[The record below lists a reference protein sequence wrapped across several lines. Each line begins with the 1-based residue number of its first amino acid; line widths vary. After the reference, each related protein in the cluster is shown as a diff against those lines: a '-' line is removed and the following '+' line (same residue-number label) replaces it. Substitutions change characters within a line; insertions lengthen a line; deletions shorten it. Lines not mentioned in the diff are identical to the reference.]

1 MGDALKAIEGIVL
14 DLDET
19 LLSSAD
25 WTVPALEFGAAKLG
39 LDSQRVW
46 ELATRYIQERGSADA
61 GIYNHVL
68 LMCGQSDTAMNIR
81 ALVAWA
87 NQYVPQPGSLTLLP
101 GAREA
106 LERLGRRY
114 RLAIIAD
121 GAVHCQQAKV
131 KATGLDRLV
140 VSIVYSDGIDG
151 IRSRRPDP
159 RPFRMALN
167 EIGTRV
173 THTLFVGDN
182 PVRDFHR
189 PRNMGFITVRV
200 LTGEYAK
207 LDYPSPEH
215 AADYEISSI
224 ARLPE
229 LMADAPEPRLLH
241 HVNHAAP
248 LGESTSR
255 PPSLN

>member
-19 LLSSAD
+19 LLSCAE

-46 ELATRYIQERGSADA
+46 ELATKYVQERQAADA

-87 NQYVPQPGSLTLLP
+87 NQYVPPPGSISLLP

-114 RLAIIAD
+114 RLGIIAD
-121 GAVHCQQAKV
+121 GPVQCQQAKIR
-131 KATGLDRLV
+131 TTSLDRLV
-140 VSIVYSDGIDG
+140 VSIVYSDAIDG
-151 IRSRRPDP
+151 IHSRRPDP
-159 RPFRMALN
+159 RPFRAALN
-167 EIGTRV
+167 ELGTRA

-182 PVRDFHR
+182 PIRDFRR
-189 PRNMGFITVRV
+189 PRIMGFLTVRV

-207 LDYPSPEH
+207 LDYPSPDH

-224 ARLPE
+224 ARLPD
-229 LMADAPEPRLLH
+229 LLADAPEPRIVH
-241 HVNHAAP
+241 HPMTGASLSEQSAP
-248 LGESTSR
+248 R
-255 PPSLN
+255 AKP

>member
-1 MGDALKAIEGIVL
+1 MGDALKAIEGIVF

-19 LLSSAD
+19 LLSGAE

-68 LMCGQSDTAMNIR
+68 LMCSQSDSAMNIR
-81 ALVAWA
+81 ALAAWA
-87 NQYVPQPGSLTLLP
+87 NQYVPPPGSLTLLP

-114 RLAIIAD
+114 RLAVIAD
-121 GAVHCQQAKV
+121 GAVQCQKAKV

-140 VSIVYSDGIDG
+140 VSIVYSDEIDG

-159 RPFRMALN
+159 RPFRIALT
-167 EIGTRV
+167 ELGTRA

-182 PVRDFHR
+182 PVRDFSR

-207 LDYPSPEH
+207 LEYPSPEH

-229 LMADAPEPRLLH
+229 LLADAPEPRLAH
-241 HVNHAAP
+241 HIHQAP
-248 LGESTSR
+248 TGSESSISQAK
-255 PPSLN
+255 P